1 MKSLLTNLPEI
12 FFIGLGGAWFIENL
26 YSSDYVNYIALLIIW
41 LLFLQLIYKNRLTGI
56 IYANLLGVF
65 SLYMLGAVYS
75 EFLEFETIDTSAIML
90 LVVGGGIFGAGI
102 FMAGRML
109 FNYLTTDKNHADNE
123 FTISFKI

>member
-12 FFIGLGGAWFIENL
+12 FFIGLGGAWLLENL
-26 YSSDYVNYIALLIIW
+26 YSGGHVNYVALLTIW
-41 LLFLQLIYKNRLTGI
+41 LLLLQLVYKNRLTGI
-56 IYANLLGVF
+56 IYGNILGLF

-75 EFLEFETIDTSAIML
+75 EFLEFETITTNAVML

-109 FNYLTTDKNHADNE
+109 YNYLTTDKNYADNE
-123 FTISFKI
+123 FTISFKL

>member
-26 YSSDYVNYIALLIIW
+26 YSGNHVNYIALLIIW

-56 IYANLLGVF
+56 IYGNLLGVF

-75 EFLEFETIDTSAIML
+75 EFTAFETINANAIML
-90 LVVGGGIFGAGI
+90 LAVGGGIFGVGI

-109 FNYLTTDKNHADNE
+109 YNYLTTDKSCADNE